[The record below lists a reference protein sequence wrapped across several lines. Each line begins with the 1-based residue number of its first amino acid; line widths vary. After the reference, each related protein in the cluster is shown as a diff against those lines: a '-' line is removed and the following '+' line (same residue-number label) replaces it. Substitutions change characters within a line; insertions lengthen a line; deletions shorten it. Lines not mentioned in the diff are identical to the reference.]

1 MSFADT
7 RCVRP
12 NPSIRGMQSVR
23 GNPLD
28 VFERLS
34 IAENYDFERVNPGE
48 IHVAVPGLWR
58 DHDISITW
66 QATDEKLQL
75 FLLFDGR
82 VPGGR
87 TDDICRLMSLI
98 NENLVA
104 GHFDYWTKEAA
115 LVYRNAI
122 SLSGGADLKTEQAM
136 DLIACAMDAAERGYP
151 ACQYVVWAGKSPED
165 ALTLALVDI
174 AARP

>member
-12 NPSIRGMQSVR
+12 NPSLAGMYGVR

-34 IAENYDFERVNPGE
+34 IAENYDFERVNPME
-48 IHVAVPGLWR
+48 LHMSVPGLWC
-58 DHDISITW
+58 DHDISLTW
-66 QATDEKLQL
+66 DVSGEIIQL
-75 FLLFDGR
+75 FLTFDGR

-87 TDDICRLMSLI
+87 SNDICRLMSLL
-98 NENLVA
+98 NERLSS
-104 GHFDYWTKEAA
+104 GHFDYWDKNAA
-115 LVYRNAI
+115 LVYRNSM
-122 SLSGGADLKTEQAM
+122 SLSGGATLKTEQAM
-136 DLIACAMDAAERGYP
+136 MMIAHAMDGAERGYP

-165 ALTLALVDI
+165 ALTSSLIDLA
-174 AARP
+174 AQR